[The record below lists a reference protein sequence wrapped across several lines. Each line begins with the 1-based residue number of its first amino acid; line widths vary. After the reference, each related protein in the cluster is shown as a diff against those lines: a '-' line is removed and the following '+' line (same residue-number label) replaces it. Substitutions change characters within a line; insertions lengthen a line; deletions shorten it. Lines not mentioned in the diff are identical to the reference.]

1 MPVSV
6 KHSQLIYDSIK
17 AIGIGLVSAL
27 PETWLVHLIRMAE
40 EDPDMLQSGRRSMPS
55 IEHWHFDT
63 FHAVWRNREVAKAFV
78 TFHLG
83 TDGRPEELLVDFE
96 GPITG
101 VRTLVSTCPVHPA
114 HSGASPRAA
123 CTFFCLKLCN
133 LSHLP
138 AG

>member
-1 MPVSV
+1 M
-6 KHSQLIYDSIK
+6 
-17 AIGIGLVSAL
+17 SAL

-101 VRTLVSTCPVHPA
+101 VRTLVPTCPVHPA
-114 HSGASPRAA
+114 HYEASR
-123 CTFFCLKLCN
+123 CTCCTPFPLKTCRMIT
-133 LSHLP
+133 SQ
-138 AG
+138 

>member
-1 MPVSV
+1 
-6 KHSQLIYDSIK
+6 
-17 AIGIGLVSAL
+17 VSAL

-83 TDGRPEELLVDFE
+83 TDGRPEELRE
-96 GPITG
+96 AQWN
-101 VRTLVSTCPVHPA
+101 R
-114 HSGASPRAA
+114 R
-123 CTFFCLKLCN
+123 
-133 LSHLP
+133 
-138 AG
+138 

>member
-40 EDPDMLQSGRRSMPS
+40 EDPVMLQSGRRSMPS

-83 TDGRPEELLVDFE
+83 TDGRAEELLVDFE
-96 GPITG
+96 GSITVCELLCQLAPCILHILG
-101 VRTLVSTCPVHPA
+101 PPLVQPA
-114 HSGASPRAA
+114 RFSV
-123 CTFFCLKLCN
+123 
-133 LSHLP
+133 
-138 AG
+138 